1 MNASRSIVRGGVED
15 VYSDQMKRAISMGE
29 ELGLRVLGPDERA
42 CAADWR
48 FGGILAVF
56 GANAALGC
64 EVGDEGELL
73 YLIPGSSHSSAHVT
87 WLSIEQKKTSIY
99 RD

>member
-42 CAADWR
+42 CAAD
-48 FGGILAVF
+48 
-56 GANAALGC
+56 
-64 EVGDEGELL
+64 
-73 YLIPGSSHSSAHVT
+73 
-87 WLSIEQKKTSIY
+87 
-99 RD
+99 